1 MPLARYGV
9 LAGRVIDRR
18 SEGGADTPHYQIQM
32 RGGGVDFR
40 VAVNVLSKQH
50 PSELLYLADEAFRHP
65 VVPELP
71 NLPDGFTLLPS
82 RPGGLALDF
91 IRANLFD
98 PTMLRPVPAT
108 APGPDND
115 LADKLD
121 HFVERAAAD
130 PAARLYAFGQ
140 RWGPEPATRDKVFGF
155 SPGNGVHDIHMN
167 QGNSQQFRGDDG
179 VWQDGGLLLHYPTQD
194 QWVAIFL
201 AFQSQAWHTD
211 DQTGHALPGPEPGA
225 ADSAVRIVAALV
237 NPPGPAPEAET
248 IALLNA
254 SPRDVDLAGWSIL
267 DREKRQLVLDAGSVP
282 AGVTVQVLVGPPV
295 QLGNRG
301 GLITLLDPDG
311 LKVDGVAY
319 TKSQAAAEGW
329 SIVF

>member
-1 MPLARYGV
+1 MIGGP
-9 LAGRVIDRR
+9 RVALTRR
-18 SEGGADTPHYQIQM
+18 TTRSRCVAVASI
-32 RGGGVDFR
+32 FR

-130 PAARLYAFGQ
+130 PAARLYASGSGGDPS
-140 RWGPEPATRDKVFGF
+140 RPPLTRSSASRPAT
-155 SPGNGVHDIHMN
+155 
-167 QGNSQQFRGDDG
+167 
-179 VWQDGGLLLHYPTQD
+179 
-194 QWVAIFL
+194 
-201 AFQSQAWHTD
+201 
-211 DQTGHALPGPEPGA
+211 
-225 ADSAVRIVAALV
+225 
-237 NPPGPAPEAET
+237 
-248 IALLNA
+248 
-254 SPRDVDLAGWSIL
+254 
-267 DREKRQLVLDAGSVP
+267 GS
-282 AGVTVQVLVGPPV
+282 T
-295 QLGNRG
+295 
-301 GLITLLDPDG
+301 TS
-311 LKVDGVAY
+311 
-319 TKSQAAAEGW
+319 T
-329 SIVF
+329 